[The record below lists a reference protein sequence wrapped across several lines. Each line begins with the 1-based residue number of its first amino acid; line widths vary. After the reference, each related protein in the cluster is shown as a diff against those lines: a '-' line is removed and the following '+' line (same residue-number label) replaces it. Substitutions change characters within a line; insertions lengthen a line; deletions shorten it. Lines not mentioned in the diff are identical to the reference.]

1 MKSKYFNLF
10 WAFVASVII
19 LNEFIDQSNFVSLD
33 SKSSNAWLLIIIWSF
48 IAIKNYYSFFS
59 KANKKLNQN

>member
-19 LNEFIDQSNFVSLD
+19 LNEFIDQVNFVSLD
-33 SKSSNAWLLIIIWSF
+33 SKSSNAWLLIII
-48 IAIKNYYSFFS
+48 
-59 KANKKLNQN
+59 